1 MAKLEIYRK
10 FAIALIV
17 SVLVS
22 VAWIGY
28 EVCLFMS
35 KQYFKSRIIKGHF
48 CISNN

>member
-22 VAWIGY
+22 VGWIGY
-28 EVCLFMS
+28 EVMLIHMKAIF
-35 KQYFKSRIIKGHF
+35 
-48 CISNN
+48 

>member
-22 VAWIGY
+22 VGWIGY
-28 EVCLFMS
+28 EVMLIHMKDIF
-35 KQYFKSRIIKGHF
+35 
-48 CISNN
+48 